1 MRTTYRALYEVAFV
15 ADNPGIWAD
24 HCHNLPHAADGLM
37 AHVMYEGVSTSLPAR
52 SRHGQPPRMTV

>member
-1 MRTTYRALYEVAFV
+1 VAFV

-37 AHVMYEGVSTSLPAR
+37 AHVMYEGVSTPYRLGR
-52 SRHGQPPRMTV
+52 DTVNHPE